1 MSFFLFLTCR
11 LCQGLEWMMSRLR
24 VRWWLWKRSLGVC
37 PFSLIFASRYENE
50 DGGKVSWWMALSSSL
65 WNWHGQTAARTLCT
79 SVIIYFTKVIWT
91 ENKKK
96 TLPFQKDVEQQRD
109 SNYLKWNF
117 CTVFLWTKHRGQQRI
132 CLRTLHGLILE
143 LRVSLAHGGLAV
155 LPNWLWWFLIASLCE
170 QSSIL
175 FKLGACSR
183 MFKRLWLM
191 TTETCRGEGRITVC
205 PLPFSPC

>member
-1 MSFFLFLTCR
+1 MDGPLLFLVKLTWTDC
-11 LCQGLEWMMSRLR
+11 CQNFMYFCNNLFYKSHL
-24 VRWWLWKRSLGVC
+24 
-37 PFSLIFASRYENE
+37 
-50 DGGKVSWWMALSSSL
+50 
-65 WNWHGQTAARTLCT
+65 NWEQ
-79 SVIIYFTKVIWT
+79 
-91 ENKKK
+91 KK

-143 LRVSLAHGGLAV
+143 LPVSLAHGGLAV